1 MKYEHYREDEK
12 IAFIN
17 LIKQIVS
24 ESTLLEEDILVCEGL
39 FSTNV
44 IHHGECILTISWLD
58 LGTRVCAVIK
68 PNKRVDTTEV
78 TKICYIFEC
87 YLGPVCV
94 NLERCSKDGS
104 RISRLG
110 FVFSRHLQRLIQSK
124 KAL

>member
-17 LIKQIVS
+17 LIKKIVS

-94 NLERCSKDGS
+94 TWHDALKMVQEFPGWDLSFQD
-104 RISRLG
+104 ISNG
-110 FVFSRHLQRLIQSK
+110 
-124 KAL
+124 